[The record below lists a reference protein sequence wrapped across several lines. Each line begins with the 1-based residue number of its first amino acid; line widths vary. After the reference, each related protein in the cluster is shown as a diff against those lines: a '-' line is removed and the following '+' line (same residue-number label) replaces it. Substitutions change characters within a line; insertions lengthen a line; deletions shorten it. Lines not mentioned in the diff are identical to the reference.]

1 MIIKSYINTNNISQ
15 YYCFDENNPSIEY
28 FNYLDEYKDL
38 TKNTNAKTIEATP
51 LQSAKQ
57 SRWLT
62 KNRFW
67 KLEFLSLLPFQAK
80 LKHNLILE
88 KL

>member
-38 TKNTNAKTIEATP
+38 TKNTIFICSS
-51 LQSAKQ
+51 Q
-57 SRWLT
+57 
-62 KNRFW
+62 FDI
-67 KLEFLSLLPFQAK
+67 
-80 LKHNLILE
+80 NLINFH
-88 KL
+88 KGKKWIFFYY